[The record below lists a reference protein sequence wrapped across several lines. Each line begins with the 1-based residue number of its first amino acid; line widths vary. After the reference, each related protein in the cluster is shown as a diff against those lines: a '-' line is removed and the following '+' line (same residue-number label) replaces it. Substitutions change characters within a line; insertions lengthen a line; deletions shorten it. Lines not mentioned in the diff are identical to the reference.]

1 MQSPFG
7 GAAGQPL
14 PCPHCPPCAAAL
26 RLGSANQAK
35 PNLELPTLCG
45 GSAAAAVKPC
55 HEPRPQVKA
64 MLSVP
69 QWNCLLLQLPMRC
82 WWGVE
87 IDAPPPLGLA
97 GAAPAASLHSA
108 GINLVRR
115 LCGWGST
122 LAKPVRGALGFT
134 PSHAWLWCAAWLLRS
149 VLPGSGSSRHQG
161 TTMERGGSKRN

>member
-82 WWGVE
+82 WWGVG
-87 IDAPPPLGLA
+87 IDAPPHPLRAWPEQLQPHPFIVLA
-97 GAAPAASLHSA
+97 STF
-108 GINLVRR
+108 
-115 LCGWGST
+115 CGWGST